1 MQPIFFEYMADLFA
15 LTQEA
20 LAGMDV
26 ELVDV
31 ERAALGLLRV
41 TIDRV
46 GGVRIEDCEQVS
58 RQLSRVYEVEN
69 IDYKR
74 LEVGSPGV
82 DRPLRNEADFRRFA
96 GERVEIKL
104 RESLDGRKVYTGTLT
119 VHEEE
124 TPQAEAGAR
133 KTVFGLE
140 FEAKKNDV
148 QVLNFTLDDI
158 ERAKLDPVLDFK
170 GKKR

>member
-1 MQPIFFEYMADLFA
+1 
-15 LTQEA
+15 
-20 LAGMDV
+20 MDI

-58 RQLSRVYEVEN
+58 RQLSRVFEVEN

-74 LEVGSPGV
+74 LEVGSPGI
-82 DRPLRNEADFRRFA
+82 DRPLRNEAEFRRFV
-96 GERVEIKL
+96 GEHIEIKL
-104 RESLDGRKVYTGTLT
+104 REALDGRKVFSGTL
-119 VHEEE
+119 VVPEGD
-124 TPQAEAGAR
+124 AAASDAAAGMH

-140 FEAKKNDV
+140 FEAKKNEV
-148 QVLNFTLDDI
+148 QVLNFTVDDI